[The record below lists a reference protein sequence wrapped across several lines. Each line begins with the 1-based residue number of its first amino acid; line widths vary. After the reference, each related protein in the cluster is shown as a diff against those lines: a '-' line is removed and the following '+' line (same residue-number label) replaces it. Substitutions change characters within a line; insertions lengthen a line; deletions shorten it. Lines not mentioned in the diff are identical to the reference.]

1 MPLLRRLLIPFSIL
15 YYLFQLIRN
24 KLFDLNILKIT
35 KFNFPIIAIGNLS
48 VGGTGKTPLAN
59 YLITKLKSKYKLT
72 FLSRGYMRK
81 TSGYIVAN
89 EYSSVNE
96 IGDEPF
102 LIKQTHNDITVAV
115 CENRV
120 HGIQSSLQIKNE
132 SNLFILDDAFQHRS
146 LKVSIN
152 IVLSKFNQPF
162 FKDFIIPTGNLREP
176 ASGIKRAN
184 IIIISKCPYNLS
196 ETTKNDFIR
205 KINPNS
211 DQKVFFT
218 SINYKNHV
226 LGKYQLNHNKISKQE
241 VVLVTGIA
249 DSTALEKFLNKKNI
263 IFNHLKFNDHH
274 RYSKQDINLIK
285 SKSKNKNIITTKKD
299 YFKILEIE
307 NLDNLFYQDINIE
320 FLFNDEKNF
329 IKELNKFIK

>member
-24 KLFDLNILKIT
+24 KLFDLNILKTT

-72 FLSRGYMRK
+72 FLSRGYMRN
-81 TSGYIVAN
+81 TSGYILAN

-96 IGDEPF
+96 IGDEPY
-102 LIKQTHNDITVAV
+102 LIKQTHRDITVAV

-120 HGIQSSLQIKNE
+120 HGIQSSLHIKNE

-196 ETTKNDFIR
+196 ETTKNDFVR

-218 SINYKNHV
+218 SINYKNYV

-249 DSTALEKFLNKKNI
+249 DSTTLEKFLNKKNI

-307 NLDNLFYQDINIE
+307 NLENLFYQDINIE

>member
-1 MPLLRRLLIPFSIL
+1 MPLLKILLIPFSIL
-15 YYLFQLIRN
+15 YYLYQIVRN
-24 KLFDLNILKIT
+24 KLFDLNILKST
-35 KFNFPIIAIGNLS
+35 KFNFPTISIGNLS

-59 YLITKLKSKYKLT
+59 YLITKLKSKYNLT

-81 TSGYIVAN
+81 TSGYIQAN

-102 LIKQTHNDITVAV
+102 LIKQTHNDVTVAV

-120 HGIQSSLQIKNE
+120 HGIKASIKNKNE

-146 LKVSIN
+146 LKASIN
-152 IVLSKFNQPF
+152 IVLSKFHQPF
-162 FKDFIIPTGNLREP
+162 FDDFIIPSGNLREP
-176 ASGIKRAN
+176 AYGIKRAN

-196 ETTKNDFIR
+196 ETTKNIFIR

-211 DQKVFFT
+211 DQKIFFT
-218 SINYKNHV
+218 SIKYKKYV
-226 LGKYQLNHNKISKQE
+226 LGKYQLNHNKISKQD

-249 DSTALEKFLNKKNI
+249 DSSPLEIFLNKKNI

-307 NLDNLFYQDINIE
+307 NLENLFYQDINIE
-320 FLFNDEKNF
+320 FLFNDENNF
-329 IKELNKFIK
+329 INELNKFIK

>member
-1 MPLLRRLLIPFSIL
+1 MPLLRILLIPFSIL

-24 KLFDLNILKIT
+24 KLFDLNILKTT
-35 KFNFPIIAIGNLS
+35 KFNFPIISIGNLS

-59 YLITKLKSKYKLT
+59 YLITKLKSKYNIT

-81 TSGYIVAN
+81 SSGYILAN

-102 LIKQTHNDITVAV
+102 LIKQTHNDISVAV

-120 HGIQSSLQIKNE
+120 HGIKTSIKNKNE

-146 LKVSIN
+146 LEASIN

-176 ASGIKRAN
+176 AFGINRAN
-184 IIIISKCPYNLS
+184 IIIISKCPHNLS
-196 ETTKNDFIR
+196 DTIKNEFVW

-211 DQKVFFT
+211 DQKIFFT
-218 SINYKNHV
+218 SIKYENYV
-226 LGKYQLNHNKISKQE
+226 LGKYQLNHKKISKQD

-307 NLDNLFYQDINIE
+307 NLENLFYQDINIE

-329 IKELNKFIK
+329 IKELYKLIK

>member
-1 MPLLRRLLIPFSIL
+1 MPLLRILLIPFSIL

-24 KLFDLNILKIT
+24 KLFDLNILKTT
-35 KFNFPIIAIGNLS
+35 KFNFPIISIGNLS

-59 YLITKLKSKYKLT
+59 YLITKLKSKYNIT

-81 TSGYIVAN
+81 SSGYKLAN

-102 LIKQTHNDITVAV
+102 LIKQTHNDISVAV

-120 HGIQSSLQIKNE
+120 HGIKTSIKNKNE

-146 LKVSIN
+146 LEASIN

-162 FKDFIIPTGNLREP
+162 FKDFIIPSGKLREP
-176 ASGIKRAN
+176 ASRIKRAN
-184 IIIISKCPYNLS
+184 IIIISKCPHNLS
-196 ETTKNDFIR
+196 ETTKNDFVW

-211 DQKVFFT
+211 DQKIFFT
-218 SINYKNHV
+218 SIKYENYV
-226 LGKYQLNHNKISKQE
+226 LGKYQLNHKKISKQD

-249 DSTALEKFLNKKNI
+249 DSSTLENFLNKKNI
-263 IFNHLKFNDHH
+263 VFNHLKFKDHH
-274 RYSKQDINLIK
+274 RYSKQDVNLIK

-307 NLDNLFYQDINIE
+307 NLENLFYQDINIE

-329 IKELNKFIK
+329 IKELYKLIK

>member
-1 MPLLRRLLIPFSIL
+1 MPLLRILLIPFSIL

-24 KLFDLNILKIT
+24 KLFDLNILKTT
-35 KFNFPIIAIGNLS
+35 KFNFPIISIGNLS

-59 YLITKLKSKYKLT
+59 YLITKLKSKYNLT

-81 TSGYIVAN
+81 TSGYILAN
-89 EYSSVNE
+89 ECSSVNE

-102 LIKQTHNDITVAV
+102 LIKQTHNDISVAV

-120 HGIQSSLQIKNE
+120 HGIKASIKNKNE
-132 SNLFILDDAFQHRS
+132 SNLYILDDAFQHRS
-146 LKVSIN
+146 LEASIN

-162 FKDFIIPTGNLREP
+162 FKDFIFPSGKLREP

-184 IIIISKCPYNLS
+184 IIIISKCPNNLS
-196 ETTKNDFIR
+196 ETTKNDFVW

-211 DQKVFFT
+211 DQKIFFT
-218 SINYKNHV
+218 SIKYKNYV
-226 LGKYQLNHNKISKQE
+226 FGKYQLNYNKISKQD

-249 DSTALEKFLNKKNI
+249 DSTSLENFLNKKNI
-263 IFNHLKFNDHH
+263 VFNHLKFKDHH
-274 RYSKQDINLIK
+274 RYSKQDVNLIK

-307 NLDNLFYQDINIE
+307 NLENLFYQDINIE

-329 IKELNKFIK
+329 MKELYKLIK

>member
-1 MPLLRRLLIPFSIL
+1 MVVNTV
-15 YYLFQLIRN
+15 QLS
-24 KLFDLNILKIT
+24 LHLHLH
-35 KFNFPIIAIGNLS
+35 
-48 VGGTGKTPLAN
+48 
-59 YLITKLKSKYKLT
+59 
-72 FLSRGYMRK
+72 FLSLWLF
-81 TSGYIVAN
+81 
-89 EYSSVNE
+89 
-96 IGDEPF
+96 EP
-102 LIKQTHNDITVAV
+102 L
-115 CENRV
+115 
-120 HGIQSSLQIKNE
+120 
-132 SNLFILDDAFQHRS
+132 QHRT
-146 LKVSIN
+146 LKASIN

-162 FKDFIIPTGNLREP
+162 FRDFIIPSGNLREP
-176 ASGIKRAN
+176 ASGINRAN
-184 IIIISKCPYNLS
+184 IIIISNCPYNLS
-196 ETTKNDFIR
+196 ETIKNDFVR

-211 DQKVFFT
+211 NQKVFFT
-218 SINYKNHV
+218 SINYKNYV

-307 NLDNLFYQDINIE
+307 NLENLFYQDINIE

>member
-24 KLFDLNILKIT
+24 KLFDLNILKTT
-35 KFNFPIIAIGNLS
+35 KFNLPIIAIGNLS

-81 TSGYIVAN
+81 TSGYILAN

-96 IGDEPF
+96 LGDEPF

-152 IVLSKFNQPF
+152 IVLSKFNQP
-162 FKDFIIPTGNLREP
+162 
-176 ASGIKRAN
+176 
-184 IIIISKCPYNLS
+184 
-196 ETTKNDFIR
+196 
-205 KINPNS
+205 
-211 DQKVFFT
+211 FT

-307 NLDNLFYQDINIE
+307 NLENLFYQDINIE